1 MRERG
6 MAEKILESP
15 LTACLYCS
23 FAMDDERVRRIEA
36 SEDDF
41 EQLARLC
48 AYEKID
54 LTVVTDPK
62 PLSKGLADYLRT
74 SPGLEEMMIVAP
86 DKEASRLEWSKEYAR
101 DFMSEAGVPS
111 PRFMPVDTDTLN
123 EGLAFL
129 DSLQPPYVLKADGLA
144 EGRGVYLTDDL
155 AEAKDLLEDMVTGI
169 KGESARHVLIDEYVA
184 GRECTV
190 VIATDGND
198 YRILPPARDYKRLLD
213 GDQGPNTPG
222 MGAYSPVDFADAT
235 FMQKVE
241 KRVIIPTLRH
251 LNELEIPYRGF
262 LYFGLVNLDG
272 EPVLLEYNVRPG
284 DPEMEVSL
292 RLMES
297 DLVELLCHIAR
308 GGVSEACP
316 VFATDRYAVGVVLT
330 DGDGRP
336 RDIATGEGNTLAE
349 AAASAYAR
357 IPSDSGLNYRK
368 DIGKEE
374 I

>member
-1 MRERG
+1 

-15 LTACLYCS
+15 LTSRLYCS
-23 FAMDDERVRRIEA
+23 FAMDDERVRQIEA

-62 PLSKGLADYLRT
+62 PLSEGLADYLRT
-74 SPGLEEMMIVAP
+74 SPGLEEMLLVAP

-111 PRFMPVDTDTLN
+111 PRFMPVDTDTLD

-155 AEAKDLLEDMVTGI
+155 AEAKDLLEDMVNGMM
-169 KGESARHVLIDEYVA
+169 GESARHVLIDEYVP

-198 YRILPPARDYKRLLD
+198 YRILPPARDYKRQLD

-222 MGAYSPVDFADAT
+222 MGAYSPVPFADTT

-251 LNELEIPYRGF
+251 LGELEIPYRGF
-262 LYFGLVNLDG
+262 MYFGLVNLDG

-292 RLMES
+292 RLMQS
-297 DLVELLCHIAR
+297 DIVELLCHIAR
-308 GGVSEACP
+308 GGMSEASP
-316 VFATDRYAVGVVLT
+316 VFASDRYAVGVVLT
-330 DGDGRP
+330 DADGHP
-336 RDIATGEGNTLAE
+336 QEIATGEGATLAE
-349 AAASAYAR
+349 AAASAYSR
-357 IPSDSGLNYRK
+357 IPSDSILNYRK